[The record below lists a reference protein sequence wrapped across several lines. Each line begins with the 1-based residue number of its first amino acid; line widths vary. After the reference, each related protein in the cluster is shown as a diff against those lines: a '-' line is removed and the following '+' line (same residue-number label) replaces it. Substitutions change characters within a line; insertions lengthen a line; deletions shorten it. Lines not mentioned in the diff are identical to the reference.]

1 VYTAVAEAPVL
12 LEVPGAAA
20 LQREVADL
28 IAREVAAAVTVFARA
43 LDLRVTPVVQV
54 ADSGNDDLRVSV
66 NGHPCP
72 YPEEL
77 IPILYTYLTG
87 FGTRES
93 FSGRL
98 RAWVESAGDLR
109 GTAAALACEYL
120 ALLAVHAIDEQPSVL
135 LPTKLPAAA
144 GVNDDDAPACLQI
157 LRQLLDLGLPAGN
170 PAAVVS
176 TLRDSTS
183 LDEAAERLIAERSPG
198 QCTVLIAPGYLRELS
213 LSDIRQ
219 PKEGARY
226 DVDHL
231 TGDLGVHIPQVRLQ
245 GDEGLRDGC
254 FRFQINQTVGP
265 PVRGLPLDR
274 VMLIG
279 DASEL
284 TAQVAGLDSIATYIC
299 PLIPSDAAE
308 SFAERGISGV
318 KPHEYLRFTLSW
330 TLQRR
335 AARLVNTAR
344 LSDAL
349 DQMKRLRPVQARI
362 ARSQLRLEA
371 IAGVLRGLADEG
383 VPIRDLPLI
392 LDRLLE
398 LEVSPAEGRT
408 DALSWV
414 RQGMTES
421 IGAQC
426 ANGFRAITV
435 RPLTPEIQALAIA
448 WAASDDARADFLSAL
463 RTSISADASVPVL
476 VADEA
481 RRATRLAARAEFPDL
496 RILTAEELPAN
507 FTIEFADQAEV
518 GQRAVV
524 SARRRQLGDED
535 PATLKARLGLG
546 MILLQQGQLAEAE
559 AECRAVVGAEQL
571 LGDDQSVVAAR
582 MCLAGIL
589 TQSGRLAEAEEQW
602 RIALAGTRQLA
613 GDEDMATQVVRLC
626 LASVLHGLGRLA
638 EAEAEYRVVA
648 EFQERVL
655 GADDPATLATK
666 EQLAAVMTDL
676 RQLSDQQP

>member
-1 VYTAVAEAPVL
+1 MDTAVAQVPVL

-20 LQREVADL
+20 LQPPVADL
-28 IAREVAAAVTVFARA
+28 ICREVAAAVTVFARA
-43 LDLRVTPVVQV
+43 LDLPVNPVVQV
-54 ADSGNDDLRVSV
+54 TDSGNDDLRVSV

-98 RAWVESAGDLR
+98 RAWVESADGLG
-109 GTAAALACEYL
+109 GTAAALASEYL

-135 LPTKLPAAA
+135 LPTELPAAA
-144 GVNDDDAPACLQI
+144 GANDDEASACLQI

-170 PAAVVS
+170 PATVVS

-198 QCTVLIAPGYLRELS
+198 QCTVLVSPGYLRELS
-213 LSDIRQ
+213 LSDIPR

-226 DVDHL
+226 DVNGL
-231 TGDLGVHIPQVRLQ
+231 SGDLGVHIPQVRLQ

-254 FRFQINQTVGP
+254 FRFQINQTVGA

-279 DASEL
+279 NASEL
-284 TAQVAGLDSIATYIC
+284 AAEVPEPDLIATYIF
-299 PLIPSDAAE
+299 PLIPSDAADG
-308 SFAERGISGV
+308 FAERGISSV
-318 KPHEYLRFTLSW
+318 KPHEYLRVTLSW
-330 TLQRR
+330 ALQRR

-371 IAGVLRGLADEG
+371 IVGVLRGLADEG

-392 LDRLLE
+392 LDRLME
-398 LEVSPAEGRT
+398 LEVSPAEGSA

-414 RQGMTES
+414 RQGMAES

-426 ANGFRAITV
+426 ATGFRTIKV

-448 WAASDDARADFLSAL
+448 WAASDDADDARADFLSAL
-463 RTSISADASVPVL
+463 RTSISADTSVPVL
-476 VADEA
+476 VADAA

-507 FTIEFADQAEV
+507 FTIEFVDQAEV
-518 GQRAVV
+518 GQRAVL
-524 SARRRQLGDED
+524 SARRQQLGDED
-535 PATLKARLGLG
+535 PATLQARLGLG
-546 MILLQQGQLAEAE
+546 MILLQQGQL
-559 AECRAVVGAEQL
+559 
-571 LGDDQSVVAAR
+571 
-582 MCLAGIL
+582 
-589 TQSGRLAEAEEQW
+589 TEAEEQ
-602 RIALAGTRQLA
+602 
-613 GDEDMATQVVRLC
+613 
-626 LASVLHGLGRLA
+626 
-638 EAEAEYRVVA
+638 
-648 EFQERVL
+648 
-655 GADDPATLATK
+655 
-666 EQLAAVMTDL
+666 
-676 RQLSDQQP
+676 